1 LAFGLLGRT
10 VEARAMHQVFFS
22 VKRVHLRI
30 VEVSKRLVREFELT
44 PARFDLLRVIQA
56 HTPHPVLQSKIVTLL
71 GVSAATV
78 SRMLI
83 SLEKLG
89 FVERQ
94 EWKADA
100 RNLLVSLTAWGFNQ
114 LDDAMISLIGMGRAE
129 FMARRGVA
137 FEPKLAV
144 RRLRVL
150 QKHLNS
156 MRRIYGDDAP
166 FVHPWRD
173 DDLVPYHY
181 TTVVRGRIRY
191 TADLAKPRVR
201 YDDDDKRRRSQR
213 WRDAA

>member
-1 LAFGLLGRT
+1 
-10 VEARAMHQVFFS
+10 
-22 VKRVHLRI
+22 LRI

-44 PARFDLLRVIQA
+44 PARFDLLRVIWA
-56 HTPHPVLQSKIVTLL
+56 HTPQPVLQSKLCTLL

-94 EWKADA
+94 EWKVDA
-100 RNLLVSLTAWGFNQ
+100 RNLLVSLTDWGFNQ
-114 LDDAMISLIGMGRAE
+114 VDDALITLVGMGRAE

-137 FEPKLAV
+137 FEPRLAEL
-144 RRLRVL
+144 RLRVL

-166 FVHPWRD
+166 FVDPWRN

-181 TTVVRGRIRY
+181 TTVVNGGIRY
-191 TADLAKPRVR
+191 TGDLAKPRVR

-213 WRDAA
+213 WKYAAAS

>member
-1 LAFGLLGRT
+1 
-10 VEARAMHQVFFS
+10 MHQVFFS

-30 VEVSKRLVREFELT
+30 VEVGKRLTREFGLT
-44 PARFDLLRVIQA
+44 PARFDLLRVVEA
-56 HTPHPVLQSKIVTLL
+56 HHPHPVLQSKIRTLL

-89 FVERQ
+89 WVERN
-94 EWKADA
+94 ESKTDA
-100 RNLLVSLTAWGFNQ
+100 RHLLVSLTDNGFNR
-114 LDDAMISLIGMGRAE
+114 LDEAIVALVSSRAAE

-137 FEPKLAV
+137 FDPKV
-144 RRLRVL
+144 GVVRLRVL

-156 MRRIYGDDAP
+156 MRRIYGDDSP

-181 TTVVRGRIRY
+181 TTVVNGRIRY
-191 TADLAKPRVR
+191 TADLVVPRER
-201 YDDDDKRRRSQR
+201 YDRDERRAKRRGEY
-213 WRDAA
+213 AAAS